1 MTAFGRVAAA
11 TLVVPAALLVP
22 GTAAASLLDIYGF
35 NPRGTAMGNAQ
46 AAVADDYTATF
57 YNPAAMTQ
65 RKQINVGAGFIATV
79 PSLHIDRDA
88 HHSDVPN
95 ELPPSFAGVNLG
107 ALFPLGGLL
116 ENRLAIGLALYLP
129 TLNLL
134 RAEGIDAQV
143 PQYYLFQNLPDKYDL
158 LGAAAFEFG
167 PWLSVGAGVQVLA
180 GLDGAVDL
188 HVDLTNRT
196 VAQRAVNV
204 EVSPVAAPTVGL
216 FSRPIAPLRLG
227 ASWRGALSLDYRLP
241 TRLVITELVDLNLD
255 IGGTVLYSPHV
266 FNVGAAWTFSAIDL
280 VASAEVSHALWSRA
294 PDPSPRFEIDIEG
307 DLVRGIGLG
316 DRLDVGNGA
325 DIELG
330 FVDTTTVRLGLEQ
343 RPTESLAV
351 RAGYAFRPT
360 PAPVPTEAFNY
371 IDGDAHLL
379 SLGAGVSFR
388 DPLEIR
394 ENQLHLDVAWQLT
407 LLNEV
412 RVEKTLGARD
422 PVGDYSAGG
431 RIHSISV
438 SLRHDL

>member
-1 MTAFGRVAAA
+1 
-11 TLVVPAALLVP
+11 
-22 GTAAASLLDIYGF
+22 
-35 NPRGTAMGNAQ
+35 MGNAH

-65 RKQINVGAGFIATV
+65 RKQVNVGAGFIATV
-79 PSLHIDRDA
+79 PQLHLDRDRA
-88 HHSDVPN
+88 TSEVPS
-95 ELPPSFAGVNLG
+95 ELPPSFAGINLG

-116 ENRLAIGLALYLP
+116 ENRVAIGLALYLP

-143 PQYYLFQNLPDKYDL
+143 PQFYLFQNLPDKYDL
-158 LGAAAFEFG
+158 LAAAAFEFG

-196 VAQRAVNV
+196 VAQRSVNV
-204 EVSPVAAPTVGL
+204 EVSPVAAPTLGL
-216 FSRPIAPLRLG
+216 FSRPVEPLRLG
-227 ASWRGALSLDYRLP
+227 ASWRGALQLDYRLP
-241 TRLVITELVDLNLD
+241 TRLVITELVDLNLE

-266 FNVGAAWTFSAIDL
+266 LNLSAAWAFETLDL
-280 VASAEVSHALWSRA
+280 VAAVEASRTFWSLA

-325 DIELG
+325 AVDLG
-330 FVDTTTVRLGLEQ
+330 FVDTTTVRFGLEQ
-343 RPTESLAV
+343 RPTDILAV
-351 RAGYAFRPT
+351 RAGYTYRPT

-371 IDGDAHLL
+371 VDADAHIL
-379 SLGAGVSFR
+379 SVGAGLSFR

-407 LLNEV
+407 LLDEV
-412 RVEKTLGARD
+412 QVEKTRGERD